1 MPLIDAKPDALSDVY
16 AAALFDLAVEA
27 GGQERAEKVLGE
39 LEDVLELARSDASF
53 GEFLASRV
61 LSRDTRR
68 GSLQKIFE
76 GRVGD
81 LTLRFLMLLS
91 QKNRL
96 GHLSPIVASLDKR
109 VQEAFGRVEVDV
121 YTAAPISPEQLGG
134 IREKLKAALGKEAIV
149 HPYTDES
156 LIGGMRLQI
165 GDRLIDASVS
175 ARLRGLRDRMSRQGS
190 AELKGRFDRLLGE

>member
-1 MPLIDAKPDALSDVY
+1 MPLIDAKPDALADVY
-16 AAALFDLAVEA
+16 AGALFDLAIEA

-61 LSRDTRR
+61 LAKGAR
-68 GSLQKIFE
+68 GESLRKIFE
-76 GRVGD
+76 GKLGD
-81 LTLRFLMLLS
+81 LTLRFLLLLN
-91 QKNRL
+91 QKGRL
-96 GHLSPIVASLDKR
+96 GHLSPIVGALDRR

-134 IREKLKAALGKEAIV
+134 IREKLKNALGKEAIV
-149 HPYTDES
+149 HPYVDES

-165 GDRLIDASVS
+165 GDRLIDASVR
-175 ARLRGLRDRMSRQGS
+175 ARLRGLRERMDRHGS
-190 AELKGRFDRLLGE
+190 GELKGRFDRLLGD